1 VKQVA
6 RPVVLVYKEASMR
19 LGRPKVALI
28 LTDDERVRLD
38 SLAHRSRTAPP
49 LARRARIILAC
60 AEGHDNKAVAKRLR
74 MSQTTVCKWR
84 ARFVRERL
92 DGLYDEPRPGAP
104 RQISDEQI
112 EQVIVRTLE
121 ETPRG
126 QTHWSS
132 RGMAKASGL
141 GRTTVQHIWR
151 AFGLQPHR
159 TWRDLLLRR
168 NVSTAR
174 QLLTK
179 LIGDARV
186 TFYPVGTGMS
196 WARCRALRSF

>member
-1 VKQVA
+1 MA
-6 RPVVLVYKEASMR
+6 RPSAVLVYKEASMR

-38 SLAHRSRTAPP
+38 SLAHRSRTAPH
-49 LARRARIILAC
+49 LARRARIMLAC
-60 AEGHDNKAVAKRLR
+60 AEGHDNNVVAKRLR

-84 ARFVRERL
+84 GRFLRERL

-104 RQISDEQI
+104 RRITDEQV

-126 QTHWSS
+126 ATHWST

-141 GRTTVQHIWR
+141 GRMTISR
-151 AFGLQPHR
+151 SGAPSACSRIGA
-159 TWRDLLLRR
+159 RR
-168 NVSTAR
+168 SSCR
-174 QLLTK
+174 R
-179 LIGDARV
+179 I
-186 TFYPVGTGMS
+186 
-196 WARCRALRSF
+196 RC

>member
-1 VKQVA
+1 
-6 RPVVLVYKEASMR
+6 MR

-38 SLAHRSRTAPP
+38 SLAHRSRTAPH
-49 LARRARIILAC
+49 LALRARIVLAC
-60 AEGHDNKAVAKRLR
+60 ADGHDNNVVAKRLR

-84 ARFVRERL
+84 GRFLRVRL
-92 DGLYDEPRPGAP
+92 DGPYDEPRPGTP
-104 RQISDEQI
+104 RRSGDEQI

-126 QTHWSS
+126 ATHWSS

-141 GRTTVQHIWR
+141 GRTTIQQIWR

-159 TWRDLLLRR
+159 SETFKLSKDPLL
-168 NVSTAR
+168 
-174 QLLTK
+174 
-179 LIGDARV
+179 
-186 TFYPVGTGMS
+186 
-196 WARCRALRSF
+196 